1 MNKRNSRR
9 WAFVFAASL
18 SGLAMCGAAVTMQ
31 SASAADPAA
40 SASASA
46 SALAS
51 ASASAMAPPGP
62 PKRIPLLE
70 PLEKQTIPT
79 EKSPLPKLPEWETAK
94 QVEVY
99 QNSSDARDCRA
110 LLVREWLKIK
120 CNMSVGALWL
130 HTGSEQGVAFW
141 VQPVPQEQMYD
152 YYAANGGEVILPLR
166 QGDRRLIQF
175 FARTPDSCTGIAGTR
190 PSVMVDE
197 TWLDGESAPT
207 VVLR

>member
-1 MNKRNSRR
+1 MNKRNSMR
-9 WAFVFAASL
+9 WGLVFAASL
-18 SGLAMCGAAVTMQ
+18 SGLAMCGAATTLQ

-40 SASASA
+40 SASAA

-62 PKRIPLLE
+62 PKRELPLE
-70 PLEKQTIPT
+70 PLEKQTIPS
-79 EKSPLPKLPEWETAK
+79 EKSPMPKLAEWETAK
-94 QVEVY
+94 KVEVY
-99 QNSSDARDCRA
+99 QNSYQASNCRA

-141 VQPVPQEQMYD
+141 VQPVSQEQMWQMD
-152 YYAANGGEVILPLR
+152 EPNGGEVILPLR
-166 QGDRRLIQF
+166 AGDRRIIQF
-175 FARTPDSCTGIAGTR
+175 FARAHNPCLGIGTS
-190 PSVMVDE
+190 PSVVVDE
-197 TWLDGESAPT
+197 TWLEGESAPT

>member
-1 MNKRNSRR
+1 MNKRNSMR
-9 WAFVFAASL
+9 WAIVFAASL
-18 SGLAMCGAAVTMQ
+18 SGLAMCSAAVTMQ

-46 SALAS
+46 SASAAAS
-51 ASASAMAPPGP
+51 SSAMAPAGP
-62 PKRIPLLE
+62 PKREAPLE

-79 EKSPLPKLPEWETAK
+79 EKSPLPKLPEWQNAK

-99 QNSSDARDCRA
+99 LNSPQSTRCKA
-110 LLVREWLKIK
+110 LLVREWLKVK
-120 CNMSVGALWL
+120 CEMSVGSLWL

-141 VQPVPQEQMYD
+141 VQPTSQEDMWNMEV
-152 YYAANGGEVILPLR
+152 ANGGEVILPLR

-175 FARTPDSCTGIAGTR
+175 FARAHDPCTGIGTS

-197 TWLDGESAPT
+197 TWIEGEPGPI